1 MDIFEAIHTRRSIRQ
16 FTGGAVSEEVLRNI
30 LSAAMCAPS
39 AGNAQPWQFVVLRE
53 RALLDR
59 IPEFHPHAPMARQA
73 AVGVLVCG
81 DLRLE
86 KYTGYWVQDCSAA
99 TQNLL
104 LAAHGAGLGA
114 VWTGV
119 YPDAGRVAGFR
130 QLLALPEE
138 IVPFSFVPMGPPAQQ
153 LARKDLF
160 LPERV
165 HLNGWQ
171 AS

>member
-16 FTGGAVSEEVLRNI
+16 FTGGDIDEESVRQI

-39 AGNAQPWQFVVLRE
+39 AGNAQPWHFVVIRD

-59 IPEFHPHAPMARQA
+59 IPEIHPHALMTRQA
-73 AVGVLVCG
+73 SLGILVCC

-86 KYTGYWVQDCSAA
+86 KYKGFWVQDCAAA
-99 TQNLL
+99 TENLL
-104 LAAHGAGLGA
+104 LAAHGVGLGA

-119 YPDAGRVAGFR
+119 YPDANRVNNFR
-130 QLLALPEE
+130 QFFSLPEDV
-138 IVPFSFVPMGPPAQQ
+138 VPFSFVPLGPPAQQ
-153 LARKDLF
+153 LGRKDIF

-165 HLNGWQ
+165 HLNRW
-171 AS
+171 